1 MLLRVMAKHRHPEAE
16 PLSLVPATV
25 EQLAAQERARPALSI
40 KRHAIVAGA
49 TASLLLAAATSWAL
63 TRPQQAQHEGSIL
76 PGGLASA
83 GAVEG
88 FGLASPVGSPSVSP
102 RPGLRPSAATLP
114 SLALSPSAAAP
125 SRSITTTA
133 GGLEAAYVMLTW
145 QGGYQVTFVV
155 TNPTSTAVLWK
166 IRVQLAAGARYDHS
180 WSAELAGEGDVLT
193 FTPPKWDNGN
203 PRPLAPG
210 TTHAFGF
217 IALQPGSDY
226 RLLSCTVDGVPCRAV
241 QP

>member
-1 MLLRVMAKHRHPEAE
+1 MLLRVMAKHRHPEQE
-16 PLSLVPATV
+16 PPSLVPPTL

-63 TRPQQAQHEGSIL
+63 TRPQETTAEGSL
-76 PGGLASA
+76 PPNGLSSA
-83 GAVEG
+83 GAGEG
-88 FGLASPVGSPSVSP
+88 FGLASPAGSPSVPP
-102 RPGLRPSAATLP
+102 RPGARSSATALP
-114 SLALSPSAAAP
+114 SLMLSPSAAAP
-125 SRSITTTA
+125 TSSVATTA
-133 GGLEAAYVMLTW
+133 GGLEATYVMLTW

-166 IRVQLAAGARYDHS
+166 IRVQLPAGARYDHS
-180 WSAELAGEGDVLT
+180 WSAELAREGEVLT

-210 TTHAFGF
+210 TAHTFGF